1 MKNFD
6 KDAPI
11 PLYYQLKEII
21 REDIDKN
28 RLVPGQPIPSEREL
42 VERYNISRMTVRQ
55 AVSGLVNE
63 GYLYRQHG
71 KGTFVADLKIK
82 KGLLKLPGFSR
93 DMSER
98 GLKTRS
104 RVLESAEISAGLRL
118 AKTLDIKAEDKV
130 YRIKRLRLVNGRPMA
145 LETTHLAAKFCQ
157 GLLDEDLSKESVF
170 SLLETKYNLK
180 LKNSYQVLEP
190 VLASEEEA
198 ELLGIKKDH
207 PVLVMEGT
215 TFLTNGRPIE
225 YVRGVYRSDRYKFF
239 VELHR

>member
-1 MKNFD
+1 MTKFD
-6 KDAPI
+6 KDAPV

-21 REDIDKN
+21 KEDIDKG
-28 RLVPGQPIPSEREL
+28 RLVPGQPIMSEREL
-42 VERYNISRMTVRQ
+42 GERYNISRMTVRQ
-55 AVSGLVNE
+55 AVSELVNE

-71 KGTFVADLKIK
+71 KGTFVADLTIK
-82 KGLLKLPGFSR
+82 RSLLRLPGFSQ

-104 RVLESAEISAGLRL
+104 RVLEAEELSAGLRL
-118 AKTLDIKAEDKV
+118 AKTLGIKAADKI
-130 YRIKRLRLVNGRPMA
+130 YRVKRLRLVNNRPMA
-145 LETTHLAAKFCQ
+145 LETTHLPAKLCP
-157 GLLDEDLSKESVF
+157 GLLEEDF
-170 SLLETKYNLK
+170 SQGSLFNLLEKKYKLK
-180 LKNSYQVLEP
+180 LKNSHQVLEP

-198 ELLGIKKDH
+198 NLLGIKKDH

-225 YVRGVYRSDRYKFF
+225 YVRGVYRSDRYRFF